1 MAEQQVLLPLE
12 YPKLQEWEHCL
23 LPVWVEQL
31 EQESFL
37 LLPLRGKTSV
47 REVQLQTLRALQGK
61 TSVQEVQLQAL
72 MALQE
77 QMLMEE
83 KNW

>member
-12 YPKLQEWEHCL
+12 YPKLQESEHCL

-37 LLPLRGKTSV
+37 LLAR
-47 REVQLQTLRALQGK
+47 QGK

-72 MALQE
+72 RALQE